1 MAFISNIPAFLL
13 TLGVLIVVHEWGHFQ
28 VARWCG
34 VKVLRFSIG
43 FGPVLWRRQKTADD
57 TEFALS
63 AIPLGGYVK
72 MLDAREA
79 NVPAALHGQTFNH
92 KPLWQRSAIVLA
104 GPVANLVLAVFLY
117 AASHWIGVQELKAVM
132 AGPVP
137 GSVVERAGLRSG
149 DWVQAAARAQA
160 DDLDA
165 PSWQAVASMS
175 DLYWQVVS
183 AATHRQVLLL
193 QISDAQGRGARELR
207 LALNDDAV
215 EVDDRLIT
223 RLGFAGPHTTPVL
236 GPIVADGPAAK
247 AGLREGDTVLT
258 VNGRAAADGQQLRR
272 WIRETTSRAPMQW
285 HVQRGAEA
293 LDIAVTPRLANDAG
307 ATVGRID
314 AVVGAKPAMV
324 TVQQGPVQG
333 LVRGAER
340 TWEVSWLT
348 LKMFGRMVIGEASL
362 KNISGPLTIA
372 DVAGQSLSK
381 GVAYYLGMLALV
393 SIGLGVLN
401 LLPVP
406 MLDGGHLMYHLFE
419 AITGRPPSDVWL
431 DRLQRVGAF
440 VLFVLIGVALHN
452 DVLRYLG

>member
-1 MAFISNIPAFLL
+1 VGLISIPAFLL

-79 NVPAALHGQTFNH
+79 AVSPALLHQTFNH
-92 KPLWQRSAIVLA
+92 KPLWQRSAIVAA
-104 GPVANLVLAVFLY
+104 GPIANLALAVLLY

-132 AGPVP
+132 AGPTQ
-137 GSVVERAGLRSG
+137 GSMVERAGLRSG
-149 DWVQAAARAQA
+149 DWVQAAARAEA
-160 DDLDA
+160 NDLDA
-165 PSWQAVASMS
+165 PSWQPVASMS
-175 DLYWQVVS
+175 DLYWQVIG
-183 AATHRQVLLL
+183 AATHRQVLRL
-193 QISDAQGRGARELR
+193 QVSDAQGRNLREIR
-207 LALNDDAV
+207 LPLDDAAV
-215 EVDDRLIT
+215 EVDDRLVS
-223 RLGFAGPHTTPVL
+223 RLGFTGPHTAPVV
-236 GPIVADGPAAK
+236 GEVKADGPAAK
-247 AGLREGDTVLT
+247 AGLREGDAVLA
-258 VNGRAAADGQQLRR
+258 VGGRAVTDGQQLRR
-272 WIRETTSRAPMQW
+272 WIRETTNSAPMPW
-285 HVQRGAEA
+285 RVQRGAETVE
-293 LDIAVTPRLANDAG
+293 IVVTPRLVNDAG

-314 AVVGAKPAMV
+314 AVVGAKPAVV

-348 LKMFGRMVIGEASL
+348 LKMFGRMLIGEASL

-372 DVAGQSLSK
+372 DVAGQSMSK
-381 GVAYYLGMLALV
+381 GLAYYLGMLALV

-419 AITGRPPSDVWL
+419 AITGRPPSDAWL
-431 DRLQRVGAF
+431 ERLQRVGAF

-452 DVLRYLG
+452 DVLRLLG